1 MLAKDCLAE
10 ALENISG
17 KTFPEGVLDKCTT
30 TCQLLDEFNNLYKC
44 VVSFSGIISSTN
56 VSDTMTVIVKD
67 ANGNVI
73 SESEK
78 NKFSLKQGSY
88 KYSAS
93 ANGAEEVTDVAFN
106 VTKSDEQKGTKSV
119 VITFTAA

>member
-1 MLAKDCLAE
+1 MLTKDCLAE

-44 VVSFSGIISSTN
+44 VVSFSGIIGSTN
-56 VSDTMTVIVKD
+56 VSDTMTVIVKN

-93 ANGAEEVTDVAFN
+93 ADGAEAVTDVAFN
-106 VTKSDEQKGTKSV
+106 VTNSDEQKRTKSV

>member
-1 MLAKDCLAE
+1 MLTKDCLAE

-44 VVSFSGIISSTN
+44 VVSFSGIIGSTN
-56 VSDTMTVIVKD
+56 VSDTMTLIVKD

-93 ANGAEEVTDVAFN
+93 ADGAEDKTDVAFS
-106 VTKSDEQKGTKSV
+106 VTNSDEQKGTKSV
-119 VITFTAA
+119 VINFTAA